1 MFVTRRGTPLY
12 GWQALKMLYAAEDRL
27 GLPRASIHELRHTA
41 ASLALAAGLTLEDVK
56 DLLGHSS
63 IRITS
68 DLYAHA
74 VAERQREVARRMADT
89 LSTGPSL

>member
-1 MFVTRRGTPLY
+1 VFVSRRGTPLY

-27 GLPRASIHELRHTA
+27 GLPRASIHELRDTV
-41 ASLALAAGLTLEDVK
+41 ASLALAAGLRLEDVR

-68 DLYAHA
+68 DLSSMWSPNGNG
-74 VAERQREVARRMADT
+74 R
-89 LSTGPSL
+89 SLAGWRTR